1 MNLLR
6 SLLLV
11 AALAPVVPATTLAAP
26 ATTAPPAAPAKATKS
41 RPAAP
46 AFTLVDLAGKPVRLA
61 DHRGKV
67 VLVDFWAT
75 WCGPCRKSVPHLKN
89 LHARYGKQGFVILGL
104 SVDHEGPAVVRDFV
118 KKNAI
123 PWTTALTDEKT
134 MEAFGGIQYVPTAF
148 LIDRQG
154 RIAERFQG
162 NVPEA
167 QLEASIKPLL

>member
-6 SLLLV
+6 MLLVV
-11 AALAPVVPATTLAAP
+11 AALAPVALSTAA
-26 ATTAPPAAPAKATKS
+26 AKA
-41 RPAAP
+41 RPVAP
-46 AFTLVDLAGKPVRLA
+46 AFALVDLAGKPVRLV
-61 DHRGKV
+61 DYRGKV

-89 LHARYGKQGFVILGL
+89 LHARYAKQGFVILGL
-104 SVDHEGPAVVRDFV
+104 SVDHEGPQVVRDFV

-123 PWTTALTDEKT
+123 PWTTALADEKT
-134 MEAFGGIQYVPTAF
+134 MEAFGGIRSVPTGF
-148 LIDRQG
+148 LVDRQG

-167 QLEASIKPLL
+167 TLETAIKPLL